1 MDIISQAYAEGVAPV
16 QAGGDTNLQMLI
28 MLAAF
33 GVIFYFFIFR
43 PQAKRAK
50 EHKNLMSSLSKGDE
64 VLTSGGLV
72 GKISKVSDENDFL
85 VLALNDQTQITIK
98 KDYVTAVL
106 PKGTLQS
113 L

>member
-1 MDIISQAYAEGVAPV
+1 MDIISKAYAEGAAPS
-16 QAGGDTNLQMLI
+16 GSSGYEMII
-28 MLAAF
+28 MLAVF
-33 GVIFYFFIFR
+33 GFIFYFMIFR
-43 PQAKRAK
+43 PQSKRAK

>member
-1 MDIISQAYAEGVAPV
+1 MNIISSAYAQGGAAP
-16 QAGGDTNLQMLI
+16 AGGGFEMLI
-28 MLAAF
+28 MLAVF
-33 GVIFYFFIFR
+33 GVIFYFMIYR
-43 PQAKRAK
+43 PQAKRSK
-50 EHKNLMSSLSKGDE
+50 EHRNLMTSLSKGDE

-72 GKISKVSDENDFL
+72 GRISKVAADNDFM

-106 PKGTLQS
+106 PKGTIQS

>member
-1 MDIISQAYAEGVAPV
+1 MSLLAKAYAAD
-16 QAGGDTNLQMLI
+16 GG
-28 MLAAF
+28 AAASASGGIEQIAIVGIF
-33 GVIFYFFIFR
+33 LLFFYFFIFR
-43 PQAKRAK
+43 PQSKRAK
-50 EHKNLMSSLSKGDE
+50 EQKNLMGSLSKGDE

-106 PKGTLQS
+106 PKGTIQS

>member
-1 MDIISQAYAEGVAPV
+1 MDIISQAYAEGAAPTP
-16 QAGGDTNLQMLI
+16 AGGGMEMII
-28 MLAAF
+28 MLAVF
-33 GVIFYFFIFR
+33 GVIFYFMIFR
-43 PQAKRAK
+43 PQSKRAK

-106 PKGTLQS
+106 PKGTIQS